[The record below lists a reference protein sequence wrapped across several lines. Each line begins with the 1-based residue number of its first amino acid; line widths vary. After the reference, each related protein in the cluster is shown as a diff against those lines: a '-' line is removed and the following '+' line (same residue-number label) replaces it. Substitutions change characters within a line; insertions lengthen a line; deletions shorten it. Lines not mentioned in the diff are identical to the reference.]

1 MRAAKHAFGASALF
15 LLAGLCLTAAAEPL
29 VTVTVSGSDGLPI
42 PAAKVEVRKNGE
54 APVSADTDATG
65 HAGFSQLLPGHYGVT
80 ATRQG
85 FEPAKAEFDVTAA
98 GAMLDLT
105 LVPSLTRHES
115 VEVHDSVTAVPQ
127 QSATAPAEIPAQEAK
142 ELPSRPATV
151 ADVLPLVPGVART
164 PTGGLQIAG
173 SGEHRSALI
182 VNSADVTDPATG
194 QFGLTVP
201 IDVVQSL
208 NVYQTPFL
216 AEYGQFTAG
225 LVSVE
230 TKRGG
235 DKWKWELNDPFPDFQ
250 IRSYHMHGIKDS
262 TPRIDFGGPLISNKL
277 YLTEGVEDDIR
288 KIEVYT
294 LPWPDNQKK
303 QQGFNSF
310 TQLDWVVSG
319 RQLLTASLHV
329 APQNLEYV
337 NINFLNPEPTS
348 PDASTHNYTATL
360 GDHLSLGSGVFENT
374 LSVTRFDARVWPQG
388 TADLTMAPWGN
399 SGNYFEQQNR
409 VASRAGLSSIYSFG
423 SKRFAGTHN
432 FKLGSYV
439 AGSSDQGQVTESPIN
454 LLNGSSQLIERIV
467 FTPGQPYR
475 MSDWQL
481 AFFGQ
486 DHWVVSPKLAVDLGL
501 RVESQEIS
509 ESFRVAPR
517 AGLAWTPSAH
527 SGTVIR
533 AGFGLFYDRVPL
545 NVYAFPSYPNPWITM
560 YDGFGNVT
568 AGPWLFQNV
577 IGQVSPRYPWISQE
591 LVPGNFSPRSS
602 TWRVEVEQP
611 VNRRFKIKTGYTE
624 NDGAGL
630 VLANPVAPL
639 PGSGI
644 GAYELSGSGRSR
656 YRQFEVTASWRLR
669 ETSHLFFSYVRSS
682 ARGDLNDFASFLGTF
697 PVPLLRP
704 NQFSYLPTD
713 LPNRFLAWGNLKF
726 PRGFMIAPVF
736 EYRNGFPYAVT
747 DAFQN
752 YVGIPYQQRFPNFVS
767 VDSRFS
773 KDIKVNPKYTVR
785 LSLSGFNLTDHF
797 DPEALHTN
805 IADPAFGGFVG
816 QHGRRYTADFDV
828 LF

>member
-1 MRAAKHAFGASALF
+1 MRHGKHIFRLLWWAPLATVLTVPAA
-15 LLAGLCLTAAAEPL
+15 PL
-29 VTVTVSGSDGLPI
+29 VTISVSDSDNA
-42 PAAKVEVRKNGE
+42 PAASAKVEIRRDAE
-54 APVSADTDATG
+54 TPVSVETDATG
-65 HAGFSQLLPGHYGVT
+65 HAAFTELGPGHYKVT
-80 ATRQG
+80 ATKPG
-85 FEPAKAEFDVTAA
+85 FEPAGTEFDVSDA
-98 GAMLDLT
+98 GATVELM
-105 LVPSLTRHES
+105 LVPALARRES
-115 VEVHDSVTAVPQ
+115 IEVHDSPTAVQQQGASTPSEVSPQ
-127 QSATAPAEIPAQEAK
+127 LAK

-151 ADVLPLVPGVART
+151 ADALPLVPGVVRS
-164 PTGGLQIAG
+164 PTGGLQISG
-173 SGEHRSALI
+173 TGEHRSALI

-235 DKWKWELNDPFPDFQ
+235 DKWKWELNDPFPDFR
-250 IRSYHMHGIKDS
+250 IRSYQMSGIKDA
-262 TPRIDFGGPLISNKL
+262 TPRLDFGGPLISNKL
-277 YLTEGVEDDIR
+277 YFTEGFEYDIR

-303 QQGFNSF
+303 QEGFNSF

-329 APQNLEYV
+329 APQNFQYV
-337 NINFLNPEPTS
+337 NINFLNPESTS
-348 PDASTHNYTATL
+348 PDAGTHNYTATV
-360 GDHLSLGSGVFENT
+360 GDHLSLGSGLWENT
-374 LSVTRFDARVWPQG
+374 VSLTRFDARVWPQG
-388 TADLTMAPWGN
+388 PADLTMAPWGN

-409 VASRAGLSSIYSFG
+409 IASRAGWSSTYVFAPWKFG
-423 SKRFAGTHN
+423 GTHN

-439 AGSSDQGQVTESPIN
+439 AGSSDEGQVTESPIN
-454 LLNGSSQLIERIV
+454 LLNGSSQLIERIG
-467 FTPGQPYR
+467 FTAGQPYR

-486 DHWVVSPKLAVDLGL
+486 DHWVVSPKLALDLGM

-509 ESFRVAPR
+509 ESFRYAPR
-517 AGLAWTPSAH
+517 AGIAWTPFSH

-545 NVYAFPSYPNPWITM
+545 NVYAFPSYPNPVITM

-568 AGPWLFQNV
+568 GGPFLYQNA
-577 IGQVSPRYPWISQE
+577 IGTVTLRNPWVAQE
-591 LVPGNFSPRSS
+591 AVPGNFSPRSS

-611 VNRRFKIKTGYTE
+611 VNRILKIKTGYTQ
-624 NDGAGL
+624 NFGSGL
-630 VLANPVAPL
+630 VLANPIAPD
-639 PGSGI
+639 PTTGV
-644 GAYELSGSGRSR
+644 GAYELAGSGHSR
-656 YRQFEVTASWRLR
+656 YRQLEVTASYRLR
-669 ETSHLFFSYVRSS
+669 ESSHLFFSYVRSS
-682 ARGDLNDFASFLGTF
+682 ARGDLNDFANFLGTF

-713 LPNRFLAWGNLKF
+713 LPNRFLAWGNLKL
-726 PRGFMIAPVF
+726 PHGFQIAPVV

-747 DAFQN
+747 DALQN
-752 YVGIPYQQRFPNFVS
+752 YVGVPYQQRFPHFFS

-773 KDIKVNPKYTVR
+773 KDIKVSPKYTVR
-785 LSLSGFNLTDHF
+785 LSVSGFNLTDHF
-797 DPEALHTN
+797 NPEALHTN
-805 IADPAFGGFVG
+805 IADPGFGGFVG